1 MKKLVEWIAAAAV
14 VAVATAGFRL
24 SAFWRAEAYHQHFY
38 KTNAFQ
44 YRMYRVACG
53 RDPRLADLWGKHH

>member
-1 MKKLVEWIAAAAV
+1 LLADASGAWSTCFDEW
-14 VAVATAGFRL
+14 AGGV
-24 SAFWRAEAYHQHFY
+24 SVTDYY

-53 RDPRLADLWGKHH
+53 RDPRLADLWGKHQ